1 MWDYGKPLQ
10 GSLSNN
16 QDSMESEARF
26 FSWLTWWS
34 HLFLLGTN
42 APCLA
47 ARRIATHQRV
57 RKLEHPRDHFSGQKP
72 FAKESARRARGLQFK
87 IIPWNLNIEIQLVSA
102 SVHLLMC
109 EFPSGKGEFPPS
121 YIGLPRGYNLLR
133 CGGLTYFLLF
143 TPVCEDPFGAS
154 LLQIGGSTTSLLLLL
169 PDGYP
174 LHSFICHQFPS
185 SGEQWHCRWVRLES
199 FKERNFR
206 NL

>member
-1 MWDYGKPLQ
+1 
-10 GSLSNN
+10 
-16 QDSMESEARF
+16 MESKAGF

-42 APCLA
+42 APCFA
-47 ARRIATHQRV
+47 ARMIATHQRV
-57 RKLEHPRDHFSGQKP
+57 RKLEHPRDRFSGQKP
-72 FAKESARRARGLQFK
+72 FAKESARRARGIQFK
-87 IIPWNLNIEIQLVSA
+87 FIPWNLNIEIQLVSA
-102 SVHLLMC
+102 SVHLLMY

-121 YIGLPRGYNLLR
+121 YIGLPEDITYLG
-133 CGGLTYFLLF
+133 GGLTYFLLF
-143 TPVCEDPFGAS
+143 TPVCEESHLGQSSSNRWLNHKLAPAS
-154 LLQIGGSTTSLLLLL
+154 

-199 FKERNFR
+199 FKERNLR